1 MTCEFSSRIPEGLKM
16 EDIRGCLTMC
26 LEGLM
31 IITIR
36 MSLIAWEGTI
46 ILSIRIMGFHLHLR
60 LVFWEGEIIRTVII
74 WISML
79 KTSIR
84 YRGIVLMVHLR
95 KLRGI
100 V

>member
-1 MTCEFSSRIPEGLKM
+1 MTCEFSSRIPEGLIM

-26 LEGLM
+26 LAGLT
-31 IITIR
+31 ITMIR

-60 LVFWEGEIIRTVII
+60 LVCWEGETIITVII
-74 WISML
+74 WILML
-79 KTSIR
+79 KTLIR
-84 YRGIVLMVHLR
+84 YRGIMLMVHLR
-95 KLRGI
+95 KPRGI

>member
-1 MTCEFSSRIPEGLKM
+1 MTCEFLSRIPEGLRM

-26 LEGLM
+26 LAGLT
-31 IITIR
+31 IIMIR

-46 ILSIRIMGFHLHLR
+46 IHSIRIMGFHLHLR
-60 LVFWEGEIIRTVII
+60 LVCWEGETIITVII

-79 KTSIR
+79 KILIR
-84 YRGIVLMVHLR
+84 YRGIVLMVYLR
-95 KLRGI
+95 EPRGI

>member
-1 MTCEFSSRIPEGLKM
+1 MTCEFSSRIPEGLRM

-26 LEGLM
+26 LAGLT
-31 IITIR
+31 IIMIR
-36 MSLIAWEGTI
+36 MSLIAWEDTI
-46 ILSIRIMGFHLHLR
+46 TLSISTTGFHLHLR
-60 LVFWEGEIIRTVII
+60 LVCWEGEIIRTVII
-74 WISML
+74 WILML
-79 KTSIR
+79 KTLIR

>member
-1 MTCEFSSRIPEGLKM
+1 MTCEFSLRIPEGLRM

-31 IITIR
+31 IIMIQ
-36 MSLIAWEGTI
+36 MSLIVWEDTI

-60 LVFWEGEIIRTVII
+60 LVCWEGEIIITVII

-79 KTSIR
+79 KILIR

-95 KLRGI
+95 KPRGI